1 MVAKTSI
8 YYDIVTEYQNKGEK
22 QAETGLAK
30 LSKSA
35 LSLAKTYGLAFSGAA
50 LVGFGVK
57 AVKAAAAEDKAFTV
71 LGNTLKNL
79 GLGFASIDSKSFI
92 ENLSLSSGMAIDQLI
107 PAYQNLLTATGD
119 VALSQKSLQTAM
131 DVSVG
136 TGKDLVTVT
145 QAISKGY
152 LGNTTGLMRLGAGLD
167 KALVKTGR
175 MDLIMKQLSNTYK
188 NGAAVAANTAAGA
201 MARLSEAAH
210 LATVAIGEGLIYA
223 FDSLSSGSSVQGAT
237 SSIVDFGN
245 AISNAIKGVGD
256 LVEKLKKLVY
266 LGPILGPIF
275 KNIAKGL
282 GGNPL
287 TGIPIIGSYL
297 GGLGQ
302 IHASTL
308 TKIAPSDR
316 QIEHQLDLQAAAQK
330 KVLANK
336 AAQKKLEADILA
348 SQKSQT
354 LEQKNQALLK
364 ILGSTSQDFERAN
377 IMAALAHAQTQE
389 VKDQLQY
396 QLDLLDATNQTG
408 AAQAK
413 TIDNAIILKEK
424 MLLALGQV
432 MLVDGSIV
440 NLSEAKNPFAG
451 FDKYVQD
458 ALNAILKLN
467 QAIVTLPQ
475 PFVGFTGANN
485 YGGLAGNSGTYGF
498 GNPTTTV
505 SPTDGSSTTGFVG
518 NNNYGG
524 LGGSTGF
531 GNASST
537 TSSINLNLSLDP
549 GLIISTTNA
558 STANGSPVTINRLSN
573 QFASV

>member
-50 LVGFGVK
+50 LIGFGAK
-57 AVKAAAAEDKAFTV
+57 AVKAAADENKAFTI

-79 GLGFASIDSKSFI
+79 GLGFASVDSKAFI
-92 ENLSLSSGMAIDQLI
+92 ENLSLSTGIAIDQLI

-145 QAISKGY
+145 QAMAKGY

-175 MDLIMKQLSNTYK
+175 MDLIMKQLSNTFK
-188 NGAAVAANTAAGA
+188 GGATAAANTAAGA
-201 MARLSEAAH
+201 MARLGEATH
-210 LATVAIGEGLIYA
+210 LATVSIGEGLIYA

-256 LVEKLKKLVY
+256 LINKIKSLVY
-266 LGPILGPIF
+266 LGPILGPLL
-275 KNIAKGL
+275 KGL
-282 GGNPL
+282 AFIINKTNPEIL
-287 TGIPIIGSYL
+287 ITK
-297 GGLGQ
+297 GLGQ
-302 IHASTL
+302 IHKNTVAQQFSSGEATGAAML
-308 TKIAPSDR
+308 AD
-316 QIEHQLDLQAAAQK
+316 AAQK
-330 KVLANK
+330 KALANK

-348 SQKSQT
+348 SQKKQT
-354 LEQKNQALLK
+354 LEQKNQAMLK
-364 ILGSTSQDFERAN
+364 ILGSVSQDFERAN
-377 IMAALAHAQTQE
+377 ILAALAHAQTQE
-389 VKDQLQY
+389 IKDQLQY

-408 AAQAK
+408 AAQTK

-424 MLLALGQV
+424 MLLAMGQV
-432 MLVDGSIV
+432 MLVDRSIGS
-440 NLSEAKNPFAG
+440 LADAEKPFAG

-467 QAIVTLPQ
+467 QAIISMPS
-475 PFVGFTGANN
+475 AN
-485 YGGLAGNSGTYGF
+485 YGAISTNTLTDYTLYAQNELKSTPASNGASNGSNTLSILLA
-498 GNPTTTV
+498 
-505 SPTDGSSTTGFVG
+505 
-518 NNNYGG
+518 
-524 LGGSTGF
+524 
-531 GNASST
+531 
-537 TSSINLNLSLDP
+537 P
-549 GLIISTTNA
+549 GLIVDQTQSA
-558 STANGSPVTINRLSN
+558 TANGTALNINRTTGT
-573 QFASV
+573 FGTGY

>member
-22 QAETGLAK
+22 QAETGLTK

-35 LSLAKTYGLAFSGAA
+35 LSLAKTYGVAFSGAA
-50 LVGFGVK
+50 LIGFGVK
-57 AVKAAAAEDKAFTV
+57 AVKAAADENKAFTI

-79 GLGFASIDSKSFI
+79 GLGFASVDSKAFI
-92 ENLSLSSGMAIDQLI
+92 ENLSLSTGIAIDQLI

-145 QAISKGY
+145 QAMAKGY

-175 MDLIMKQLSNTYK
+175 MDLIMKQLSNTFK
-188 NGAAVAANTAAGA
+188 GGATAAANTAAGA
-201 MARLSEAAH
+201 MARLGEATH
-210 LATVAIGEGLIYA
+210 LATVSIGEGLIYA

-256 LVEKLKKLVY
+256 LITKIKSLVY
-266 LGPILGPIF
+266 LGPILGPLL
-275 KNIAKGL
+275 KGL
-282 GGNPL
+282 AFIIDKTNPEIL
-287 TGIPIIGSYL
+287 ITR
-297 GGLGQ
+297 GLGQ

-308 TKIAPSDR
+308 AKIAPTDR
-316 QIEHQLDLQAAAQK
+316 QVEHQLQLEAAAQK
-330 KVLANK
+330 KVLDNK

-348 SQKSQT
+348 SQKKQT
-354 LEQKNQALLK
+354 LEQKNQAMLK
-364 ILGSTSQDFERAN
+364 ILGSVSQDFERAN
-377 IMAALAHAQTQE
+377 ILAALAHAQTQE
-389 VKDQLQY
+389 IKDQLQY

-408 AAQAK
+408 AAQTK

-424 MLLALGQV
+424 MLLAMGQV

-440 NLSEAKNPFAG
+440 NLADAKNPFAG

-467 QAIVTLPQ
+467 QAILNMPSVMP
-475 PFVGFTGANN
+475 
-485 YGGLAGNSGTYGF
+485 GGYGTYG
-498 GNPTTTV
+498 GSGILPGYGTTYG
-505 SPTDGSSTTGFVG
+505 PGIGATGD
-518 NNNYGG
+518 
-524 LGGSTGF
+524 T
-531 GNASST
+531 T
-537 TSSINLNLSLDP
+537 TSSGSSAPLGRYGVDYGPGIGATTGQTVSLNISLDP
-549 GLIISTTNA
+549 GLIINTTNA
-558 STANGSPVTINRLSN
+558 STANGSPVSINRLSN

>member
-8 YYDIVTEYQNKGEK
+8 YYDIVTEYQNKGQK

-35 LSLAKTYGLAFSGAA
+35 LSLAKTYGVAFSGAA
-50 LVGFGVK
+50 LVGFGIK
-57 AVKAAAAEDKAFTV
+57 AVKAAADENKAFTI

-79 GLGFASIDSKSFI
+79 GLGFASVDSKAFI
-92 ENLSLSSGMAIDQLI
+92 ENLSLSTGIAIDQLI

-145 QAISKGY
+145 QAMAKGY

-175 MDLIMKQLSNTYK
+175 MDLIMKQLSNTFK
-188 NGAAVAANTAAGA
+188 GGATAAANTAAGA
-201 MARLSEAAH
+201 MARLGEATH
-210 LATVAIGEGLIYA
+210 LATVSIGEGLIYA

-245 AISNAIKGVGD
+245 AIGNAIKGVGD
-256 LVEKLKKLVY
+256 LITKIKSLVY
-266 LGPILGPIF
+266 LGPILGPLL
-275 KNIAKGL
+275 KGL
-282 GGNPL
+282 AFIIDKTNPEIL
-287 TGIPIIGSYL
+287 ITR
-297 GGLGQ
+297 GLGQ
-302 IHASTL
+302 IHASTS

-316 QIEHQLDLQAAAQK
+316 QVEHQLDLEAAAQK

-348 SQKSQT
+348 SQKKQT
-354 LEQKNQALLK
+354 LEQKNQAMLK
-364 ILGSTSQDFERAN
+364 ILGSVSQDFERAN
-377 IMAALAHAQTQE
+377 ILAALAHAQTQE
-389 VKDQLQY
+389 IKDQLQY

-408 AAQAK
+408 AAQTK

-424 MLLALGQV
+424 MLLAMGQV

-440 NLSEAKNPFAG
+440 NLKDAKNPFAG

-458 ALNAILKLN
+458 ALNGILKIN
-467 QAIVTLPQ
+467 QAIINMPSLSPLQ
-475 PFVGFTGANN
+475 NISN
-485 YGGLAGNSGTYGF
+485 YWAF
-498 GNPTTTV
+498 Q
-505 SPTDGSSTTGFVG
+505 
-518 NNNYGG
+518 
-524 LGGSTGF
+524 
-531 GNASST
+531 
-537 TSSINLNLSLDP
+537 
-549 GLIISTTNA
+549 
-558 STANGSPVTINRLSN
+558 STANPGIAPYDPGPYAAGLNTADAAGFGRARDAQMTLNVNVTQAAGTIVDVTQAATANGTALNINRTNNNFGTTGSGY
-573 QFASV
+573 